1 MATRLPSEFDSA
13 RPCVEQGFKEPVEYN
28 GTTWDAATIKA
39 NFGNPTNAY
48 IETPYNVSSAGYNMF
63 VADVN
68 KYAPGAKYYSTDLS
82 TVWLA
87 AMIVQRWAKNVPH
100 PTASALLKY
109 LSTAASINTWGMTIP
124 LSYTKASKVLGG
136 VAARAVNP
144 CTALYHYESG
154 RLVEVGKFV
163 DMLNT
168 PANRV
173 HCVG

>member
-1 MATRLPSEFDSA
+1 
-13 RPCVEQGFKEPVEYN
+13 
-28 GTTWDAATIKA
+28 
-39 NFGNPTNAY
+39 
-48 IETPYNVSSAGYNMF
+48 MF

-100 PTASALLKY
+100 PTSSALLKY
-109 LSTAASINTWGMTIP
+109 LSTNGSINTWGMTIP
-124 LSYTKASKVLGG
+124 LSYTKPSMVLGG

-144 CTALYHYESG
+144 CTALYHYQSG
-154 RLVEVGKFV
+154 RLVEVGKSV
-163 DMLNT
+163 DMLNA